1 MFTHDDPKTQEPS
14 SPDVIKIALPFTTM
28 SMAAAAM
35 EAIEGSLGDFIDN
48 TIVRCVYEYEV
59 QRNDKDSLVKRHLV
73 QSVPP
78 VSSPRGFADK
88 HEGRRLSGMNK
99 NTWGKATQPC
109 RQVSGMLSSSVAE
122 QSFKEQTSVMRQPP
136 SPALKQSTSTTQLST
151 TGLPP
156 STTALQQLTST
167 SQLPTTALHSSG
179 SESATRLACEQGT
192 VVHEQFPDSAVSTSE
207 NPASEKS
214 RQLSLVC
221 EERPPTNSTRDPEF

>member
-1 MFTHDDPKTQEPS
+1 MLRERLTQVIFLLQPS

-122 QSFKEQTSVMRQPP
+122 QSFKEQTSVMPQPP

-151 TGLPP
+151 T
-156 STTALQQLTST
+156 ALQQLTST
-167 SQLPTTALHSSG
+167 SQVPTTALHSSG

-207 NPASEKS
+207 NPVSEKVKGEGFPKHS
-214 RQLSLVC
+214 SISQR
-221 EERPPTNSTRDPEF
+221 